1 MAVYPDVGC
10 AVKFFIAVV
19 VFFELVHFI
28 ATSIH
33 LIEGDYPRH
42 QIIPRTFDIAG
53 ALVGAALAYWGL
65 TLLSP

>member
-1 MAVYPDVGC
+1 M
-10 AVKFFIAVV
+10 V

-28 ATSIH
+28 ANCIH

-42 QIIPRTFDIAG
+42 PRIDRTYDIAG
-53 ALVGAALAYWGL
+53 AFVGAALAYWGL